1 VRLGYRFQSVVGYVM
16 FATVFRLVAA
26 LAIDVAQ
33 QLMFFS
39 TWAPAIR
46 SWAVTVVAVT
56 VIATPVA
63 TILARAQWKLQ
74 RAKDALEDLTRTD
87 PLTGYPTGGP

>member
-39 TWAPAIR
+39 TWAPATR
-46 SWAVTVVAVT
+46 SWAVT

-63 TILARAQWKLQ
+63 TIFARAQWKLQ